1 MEISKTTQRAQGEE
15 IKRIPIARCPVDG
28 CERTLLYSTDPK
40 EKSTVTVCV
49 AKPDYQGKTMLC
61 PRCKTMLAVIEK
73 PKVAR
78 GYVAIPVTSATFKL
92 KVSHPPVGENGS

>member
-1 MEISKTTQRAQGEE
+1 MGAYKESGMEISKTTQRAQGEE

-28 CERTLLYSTDPK
+28 CGRTLLYSTDPK
-40 EKSTVTVCV
+40 EKNTVTISV

-78 GYVAIPVTSATFKL
+78 GYVAIPVTSATF
-92 KVSHPPVGENGS
+92 

>member
-15 IKRIPIARCPVDG
+15 IKRTPIARCPNCG
-28 CERTLLYSTDPK
+28 RTVLYSTDPK
-40 EKSTVTVCV
+40 EKNTVTISV

-61 PRCKTMLAVIEK
+61 GKCKTMLAVIEK

-78 GYVAIPVTSATFKL
+78 GYVAIPVTSATF
-92 KVSHPPVGENGS
+92 